1 MIKSLKFSHKILL
14 AAALV
19 VIATFSLFTLYNDSL
34 QRASIRED
42 LEDYLHEMG
51 EITASNVQNWLS
63 GRILLIENLAQTLAR
78 DHSPETTQ
86 ALLEPWL
93 GAGISLEELPVP
105 RLITVIINSRN
116 PPDLAALRRQS
127 VQSGQIHTNIPLVRR

>member
-42 LEDYLHEMG
+42 LEDY
-51 EITASNVQNWLS
+51 TKW
-63 GRILLIENLAQTLAR
+63 AR
-78 DHSPETTQ
+78 SPPATCRT
-86 ALLEPWL
+86 
-93 GAGISLEELPVP
+93 G
-105 RLITVIINSRN
+105 
-116 PPDLAALRRQS
+116 
-127 VQSGQIHTNIPLVRR
+127 

>member
-42 LEDYLHEMG
+42 LEDYLTLNQEG
-51 EITASNVQNWLS
+51 V
-63 GRILLIENLAQTLAR
+63 ENLQATLRACG
-78 DHSPETTQ
+78 ELETQ
-86 ALLEPWL
+86 A
-93 GAGISLEELPVP
+93 G
-105 RLITVIINSRN
+105 RL
-116 PPDLAALRRQS
+116 RQ
-127 VQSGQIHTNIPLVRR
+127 LVDSFKI